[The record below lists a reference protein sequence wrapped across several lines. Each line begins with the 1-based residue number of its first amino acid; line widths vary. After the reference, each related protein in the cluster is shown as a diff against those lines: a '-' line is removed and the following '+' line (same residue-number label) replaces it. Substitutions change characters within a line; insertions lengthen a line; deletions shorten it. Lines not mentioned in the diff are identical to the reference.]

1 MKILVNTPNGT
12 TTLCV
17 DIDQKAIA
25 QECLEKVWRD
35 LGIVCE
41 TEYFGLLVHN
51 RRSSVAG
58 DANGQVLAN
67 SVDGESRN
75 RQWINLRNPLGRHS
89 IDGNYHSLALRVKF
103 WVPVHIILQEN
114 VRNLFYM
121 QARQDLLENRLLA
134 TDWTNAALLAALMAQ
149 ADGVKYKGAL
159 PEGARES
166 PTVVA
171 VRTQEKEQRRGSKRK
186 CSEGSQ
192 EAATVCQMKK
202 CDSNQMYEVYCSIRP
217 QGDAA
222 QQIPRDFCAMVAK
235 EHAKLTKFPAK
246 SAKYWLLAE
255 ISKLEGYGEEI
266 FHVPKSEFGTQ
277 GQMDIAVGPHGL
289 VIYTPGAEK
298 KEIPY
303 SAVESVKSKGRSF
316 RLRYLSHDHTST
328 ELDLKMPCHRT
339 AHGLYRAITEKHAFY
354 SCETVGSA
362 VQTQFIRDLKGT
374 FVSMF
379 KEDTELGKRYV
390 FDIQRTCREVYDNA
404 RRVLHAQ
411 GVDIRCSEDAG
422 ADLESRLSA
431 MAADVT
437 AVVAEEEARR
447 GQMEKMVSDRISEAF
462 TCRVCM
468 DKAIDTMF
476 SPCGHVACCRLC
488 AEKCDN
494 CPICRANIAHINRIF
509 LPTELRP
516 NQ

>member
-1 MKILVNTPNGT
+1 MKILVNMPNGT

-41 TEYFGLLVHN
+41 TEYFGLVVNN
-51 RRSSVAG
+51 RRSSIALG
-58 DANGQVLAN
+58 TDSN
-67 SVDGESRN
+67 SLQGSTLDGESRN
-75 RQWINLRNPLGRHS
+75 KHWINLRNPLGRHS
-89 IDGNYHSLALRVKF
+89 IEGTNKLHSLALRIKF
-103 WVPVHIILQEN
+103 WVPIHIILQES

-134 TDWTNAALLAALMAQ
+134 ANWQNAALLAALMAQ
-149 ADGVKYKGAL
+149 ADGLKFSESTTDHVAEK
-159 PEGARES
+159 REH
-166 PTVVA
+166 
-171 VRTQEKEQRRGSKRK
+171 RRGSKRK
-186 CSEGSQ
+186 NCESETESHGKRDEHQ
-192 EAATVCQMKK
+192 LIYDT
-202 CDSNQMYEVYCSIRP
+202 YFTIRP
-217 QGDAA
+217 VDGHQVV
-222 QQIPRDFCAMVAK
+222 PDFGQMIVK
-235 EHAKLTKFPAK
+235 EHAKLAKLPSK

-255 ISKLEGYGEEI
+255 ISKLEGFGEEI

-277 GQMDIAVGPHGL
+277 AQMDISVGLNGL
-289 VIYTPGAEK
+289 MIYSAGWSEK

-374 FVSMF
+374 IVSMF
-379 KEDTELGKRYV
+379 NEDTELGKRYV

-411 GVDIRCSEDAG
+411 GVDIRRPEGVDEDEG
-422 ADLESRLSA
+422 EKDCLESRLQSVATDVSA
-431 MAADVT
+431 VL
-437 AVVAEEEARR
+437 AEQDARR
-447 GQMEKMVSDRISEAF
+447 GQMEKMVSERISEAF
-462 TCRVCM
+462 TCRICM
-468 DKAIDTMF
+468 DRAIDTMF
-476 SPCGHVACCRLC
+476 SPCGHVACCRSC
-488 AEKCDN
+488 AEKCDG
-494 CPICRANIAHINRIF
+494 CPLCRTSIDRVNRIF

-516 NQ
+516 NA

>member
-35 LGIVCE
+35 LGIACE

-51 RRSSVAG
+51 RRSSVALG
-58 DANGQVLAN
+58 DGGNQVLGSA
-67 SVDGESRN
+67 VDGESRN

-134 TDWTNAALLAALMAQ
+134 IDWTNAALLAALMAQ
-149 ADGVKYKGAL
+149 ADGMKYK
-159 PEGARES
+159 
-166 PTVVA
+166 VVPQGIRVPA
-171 VRTQEKEQRRGSKRK
+171 THPNEKEQRRGSKRK
-186 CSEGSQ
+186 CSEDL
-192 EAATVCQMKK
+192 VCQPMK
-202 CDSNQMYEVYCSIRP
+202 CDTIPTYDSYCSIRP
-217 QGDAA
+217 QEDG
-222 QQIPRDFCAMVAK
+222 QQIPRDFSAMIAR
-235 EHAKLTKFPAK
+235 EHAKLTKFPPK

-266 FHVPKSEFGTQ
+266 FHVPKSEFGAQT
-277 GQMDIAVGPHGL
+277 QMDIAVGPHGL
-289 VIYTPGAEK
+289 VIYAPGMDK

-411 GVDIRCSEDAG
+411 GVDIRSSENPDE
-422 ADLESRLSA
+422 DLENRLSSVA
-431 MAADVT
+431 TDVGT
-437 AVVAEEEARR
+437 VVAEEAARR

-476 SPCGHVACCRLC
+476 APCGHVACCRVC
-488 AEKCDN
+488 AEKCDG
-494 CPICRANIAHINRIF
+494 CPICRATIERVNRIF
-509 LPTELRP
+509 LPTELKA
-516 NQ
+516 NL

>member
-1 MKILVNTPNGT
+1 M
-12 TTLCV
+12 
-17 DIDQKAIA
+17 
-25 QECLEKVWRD
+25 VWRD

-51 RRSSVAG
+51 RRSSLALATDG
-58 DANGQVLAN
+58 SGQVPG
-67 SVDGESRN
+67 SPVDGESRN
-75 RQWINLRNPLGRHS
+75 RHWINLRNPLGRHS
-89 IDGNYHSLALRVKF
+89 IEGNYHNLALRVKF
-103 WVPVHIILQEN
+103 WVPVHIILQES

-134 TDWTNAALLAALMAQ
+134 SDWANAALLAALLAQ
-149 ADGVKYKGAL
+149 ADGVKYSDVSQGSRVPASTANRSAD
-159 PEGARES
+159 G
-166 PTVVA
+166 
-171 VRTQEKEQRRGSKRK
+171 EKKEHRRGSKRK
-186 CSEGSQ
+186 CSETAETVSQ
-192 EAATVCQMKK
+192 PKK
-202 CDSNQMYEVYCSIRP
+202 CDSQQSYEIYQCIRP
-217 QGDAA
+217 QFLDTPV
-222 QQIPRDFCAMVAK
+222 PRDFTKMIAQ

-255 ISKLEGYGEEI
+255 ISKLEGFGEEI

-277 GQMDIAVGPHGL
+277 TQMDIAVGPHGL
-289 VIYTPGAEK
+289 VIYAGGSEK

-354 SCETVGSA
+354 SCET
-362 VQTQFIRDLKGT
+362 GT
-374 FVSMF
+374 IVSMF
-379 KEDTELGKRYV
+379 NEDTELGKRYV

-411 GVDIRCSEDAG
+411 GIDIKCPDEDSESQQD
-422 ADLESRLSA
+422 DLESRLKA
-431 MAADVT
+431 VATDVN
-437 AVVAEEEARR
+437 AVLAEQEARR

-468 DKAIDTMF
+468 DKSIDTMF
-476 SPCGHVACCRLC
+476 APCGHVACCRAC
-488 AEKCDN
+488 AEMCDG
-494 CPICRANIAHINRIF
+494 CPLCRSTIDRINRIF

-516 NQ
+516 NE

>member
-1 MKILVNTPNGT
+1 MLVKWSQLYVVHEFHHYLP
-12 TTLCV
+12 
-17 DIDQKAIA
+17 
-25 QECLEKVWRD
+25 ERVWRD

-51 RRSSVAG
+51 RRASVATI
-58 DANGQVLAN
+58 DASGQIPG
-67 SVDGESRN
+67 SPVDGESRN
-75 RQWINLRNPLGRHS
+75 RHWINLRNPLGRHS
-89 IDGNYHSLALRVKF
+89 IEGNLHSLALRVKF
-103 WVPVHIILQEN
+103 WVPVHIILQES

-134 TDWTNAALLAALMAQ
+134 SNWSNAALLAALFAQ
-149 ADGVKYKGAL
+149 ADGVKYT
-159 PEGARES
+159 E
-166 PTVVA
+166 VA
-171 VRTQEKEQRRGSKRK
+171 QASRGVAQMGGERKEQQRRGSKRK
-186 CSEGSQ
+186 CSETPDVVTQ
-192 EAATVCQMKK
+192 AKR
-202 CDSNQMYEVYCSIRP
+202 CDSQTPYEVYYSIRP
-217 QGDAA
+217 LVES
-222 QQIPRDFCAMVAK
+222 QQMPRDFAAMIRQ
-235 EHAKLTKFPAK
+235 EHAKLAKLSAK

-255 ISKLEGYGEEI
+255 ISKLEGFGEEI

-277 GQMDIAVGPHGL
+277 MQMDIAVGPHGL
-289 VIYTPGAEK
+289 VIYTVGNEK
-298 KEIPY
+298 REIPY

-374 FVSMF
+374 IVSMF
-379 KEDTELGKRYV
+379 NEDTELGKRYV

-404 RRVLHAQ
+404 RRVLHSQ
-411 GVDIRCSEDAG
+411 GVDVGCVEDEESQPD
-422 ADLESRLSA
+422 DLDSRLRAVATDVSA
-431 MAADVT
+431 VL
-437 AVVAEEEARR
+437 AEQEAKR

-476 SPCGHVACCRLC
+476 APCGHVACCRIC
-488 AEKCDN
+488 AEMCDG
-494 CPICRANIAHINRIF
+494 CPLCRSTIDRINRIF
-509 LPTELRP
+509 LPAELRP
-516 NQ
+516 SA

>member
-1 MKILVNTPNGT
+1 MKILVNMPNGS

-51 RRSSVAG
+51 RRTSLALTDG
-58 DANGQVLAN
+58 GGQLVG
-67 SVDGESRN
+67 STVDGESRN
-75 RQWINLRNPLGRHS
+75 RHWINLRNPLGRHS
-89 IDGNYHSLALRVKF
+89 IDGNYHNLALRVKF
-103 WVPVHIILQEN
+103 WVPVHIVLQES

-134 TDWTNAALLAALMAQ
+134 SDWNNAALLAALLAQ
-149 ADGVKYKGAL
+149 GDGVKHSDATPQGVA
-159 PEGARES
+159 A
-166 PTVVA
+166 PTS
-171 VRTQEKEQRRGSKRK
+171 QSLGEKNEHRRGSKRK
-186 CSEGSQ
+186 CSETPETVSQ
-192 EAATVCQMKK
+192 PKR
-202 CDSNQMYEVYCSIRP
+202 CDSQQIYEVYYSIRP
-217 QGDAA
+217 QVVDG
-222 QQIPRDFCAMVAK
+222 QSIPRDFASMISR
-235 EHAKLTKFPAK
+235 EHAKLTKLPAK

-255 ISKLEGYGEEI
+255 ISKLEGFGEEI

-277 GQMDIAVGPHGL
+277 TQMDIAVGPHGL
-289 VIYTPGAEK
+289 VIYAPGSEK

-316 RLRYLSHDHTST
+316 RLRYLSHDHTSS

-374 FVSMF
+374 IVSMF
-379 KEDTELGKRYV
+379 NEDTELGKRYV

-404 RRVLHAQ
+404 RRVLHTQ
-411 GVDIRCSEDAG
+411 GVDIKRTEESESPQD
-422 ADLESRLSA
+422 DLDSRLT
-431 MAADVT
+431 DVG
-437 AVVAEEEARR
+437 AVLAEQEARR

-468 DKAIDTMF
+468 DKSIDTMF
-476 SPCGHVACCRLC
+476 APCGHVACCRIC
-488 AEKCDN
+488 AEMCDG
-494 CPICRANIAHINRIF
+494 CPLCRSSIDQINRIY

-516 NQ
+516 NE